1 MEGFLTG
8 EVLACFGA
16 AIAAGLAGIGSAVGV
31 GIAGQAGGVS
41 TVCLSP
47 SSLWLRSVS

>member
-1 MEGFLTG
+1 MDGLLSG

-31 GIAGQAGGVS
+31 G
-41 TVCLSP
+41 
-47 SSLWLRSVS
+47 SSGSRFRGSQQIQ